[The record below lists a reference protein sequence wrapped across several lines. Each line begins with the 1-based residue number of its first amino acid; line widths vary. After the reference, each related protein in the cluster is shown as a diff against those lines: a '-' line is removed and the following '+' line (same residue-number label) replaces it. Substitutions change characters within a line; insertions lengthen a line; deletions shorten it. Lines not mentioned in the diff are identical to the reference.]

1 MMKLAAWG
9 PILTRALARVL
20 SLPLAATLAACQ
32 PGLATTTSF
41 ADDIESVLAADLTY
55 RIGASGVAITVPRGF
70 VTDFASI
77 PQPLWSI
84 LSPHGR
90 YSRAAIVHDYLY
102 WSQSCTRDQADNLF
116 MIAMQ
121 ESGVAD
127 SDRTAIYQAVS
138 WAGEDAW
145 DANRAE
151 RAQGLPR
158 IIPADRLPIPA
169 DLTWPD
175 YRQLLFRQGV
185 RDPQVA
191 PGAAYCRLGDTT
203 VVPGATAAVPATVT
217 NAGPAVSLMMP

>member
-175 YRQLLFRQGV
+175 FASCCSAKVCATHRWRRAPPIAGWATRRLCRGMDQELYRTRP
-185 RDPQVA
+185 RRTA
-191 PGAAYCRLGDTT
+191 PIPR
-203 VVPGATAAVPATVT
+203 
-217 NAGPAVSLMMP
+217 